1 VVAVP
6 ARPAEGDAS
15 AEVDGDGESDA
26 EALGEGDA
34 VAEGDADGDAE
45 SVGDGDGVS
54 VGDGEAVSVGDGDNV
69 SEGDASGVGEGSVW
83 AKLALPSIARWTVSR
98 AESRTASAI
107 TRFRPTRA
115 PNENCLRCVPLM
127 SVTPHPRTAS
137 MLIYVPS
144 DARGHGPARLVTERS
159 AHTTRSTGLVA
170 AETVGAMPLAQ
181 NPQLGGGWPATGL
194 VSVRSRLPA

>member
-1 VVAVP
+1 VVLAPPKVAVACPWTIASSVLVVAVP
-6 ARPAEGDAS
+6 ARPAEGDAT
-15 AEVDGDGESDA
+15 AEVLGDGESDA

-54 VGDGEAVSVGDGDNV
+54 VGDGEGVSVGDGDNV
-69 SEGDASGVGEGSVW
+69 AEGEGEGSVW

-137 MLIYVPS
+137 ILYICPIRRSWTRPCAHCDGTIRSQPRVRTVWLQP
-144 DARGHGPARLVTERS
+144 RL
-159 AHTTRSTGLVA
+159 
-170 AETVGAMPLAQ
+170 
-181 NPQLGGGWPATGL
+181 
-194 VSVRSRLPA
+194 